1 MQAVRSGLLLAA
13 GGEFAF
19 VALCAPPGPATRR
32 KACAAQAGRGGLG
45 AWTCA
50 PACPHEHTS
59 FKAHALAS
67 HGQLRRHTPVLPR
80 LHPPPARRPAGRH
93 GCRVRW
99 RDAPGRGARSGEA
112 MAHKLVDKAL
122 VSELF
127 LVVALTMALTPFL
140 AELGARLGKAFESSD
155 FKARRRARTARPPRP
170 GRGCLGLPRGARR
183 GWAGDVA
190 ARGAADVGVR
200 GCGRRRGPP
209 GQQPLSPPR
218 ATLGGVRRWA
228 LAARARAPGR
238 RRCKRRRARLR
249 RCAATSSSAASGA
262 WGRPSGSCWPSGSSP
277 LWRST
282 CAWTKCRRARRR
294 APNRPST
301 RLAPLGRPPDPALC
315 SAGKSPP
322 CPTGMC
328 AGGALPA
335 GPHLLPR
342 QRQPL
347 REAPAA
353 AGGTHARL
361 RGRGPRAGGQGARPA
376 RLLWRRG
383 QPGGAAQPGRA
394 PRGVRSDHAG
404 HAGRQLPLRL
414 GAAQALPAR
423 QELRARARRDARAQ
437 PGEGAGRAASAGS
450 TGSGKGA
457 GSRPSRSRTS
467 AAAGGR
473 RSA

>member
-1 MQAVRSGLLLAA
+1 MAGLGPLFGLTRMQAVRSGLLLAA

-50 PACPHEHTS
+50 PAYPHEHTS

-80 LHPPPARRPAGRH
+80 LHPPPARRPAGY

-99 RDAPGRGARSGEA
+99 RDSPGRGARSGEA

-155 FKARRRARTARPPRP
+155 FKARRRARAARPPRP

-190 ARGAADVGVR
+190 ARGAADIGVR
-200 GCGRRRGPP
+200 GCGRRCGPP

-238 RRCKRRRARLR
+238 RRCKRRRARSR

-282 CAWTKCRRARRR
+282 CAWTKCRRDPPLSHEAGARLAPVRPGDLLCCHGSALPCQCVHRRRATRWASPSAAPEAACARGAGGGRGGARPTAAAARRR
-294 APNRPST
+294 ARRST
-301 RLAPLGRPPDPALC
+301 CRSTLA
-315 SAGKSPP
+315 
-322 CPTGMC
+322 T
-328 AGGALPA
+328 
-335 GPHLLPR
+335 
-342 QRQPL
+342 
-347 REAPAA
+347 
-353 AGGTHARL
+353 
-361 RGRGPRAGGQGARPA
+361 RA
-376 RLLWRRG
+376 
-383 QPGGAAQPGRA
+383 
-394 PRGVRSDHAG
+394 
-404 HAGRQLPLRL
+404 
-414 GAAQALPAR
+414 
-423 QELRARARRDARAQ
+423 ARRCCTAWARTARRAQ
-437 PGEGAGRAASAGS
+437 
-450 TGSGKGA
+450 
-457 GSRPSRSRTS
+457 
-467 AAAGGR
+467 
-473 RSA
+473 